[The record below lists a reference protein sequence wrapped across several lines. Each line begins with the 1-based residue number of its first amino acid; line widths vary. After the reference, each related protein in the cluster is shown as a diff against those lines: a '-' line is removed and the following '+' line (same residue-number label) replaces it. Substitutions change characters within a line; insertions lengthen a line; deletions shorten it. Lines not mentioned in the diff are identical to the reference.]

1 MSIQNR
7 LLLIYTLIFS
17 AAFIVFALIIYFFP
31 SSRILAEIDNDLQTL
46 AEEVIRPGNFEMG
59 PGGQV
64 RVSITQD
71 LVTLRTAS
79 TFLLITDE
87 NGEILARSG
96 NLSGFDG
103 LLNPD
108 GLGEEPTFKLVNP
121 EDTSIRVL
129 SQPIYMEGD
138 TSQPLIG
145 YLQVG
150 RLINTYE
157 SFIRLLV
164 IALLVGFAA
173 ATASLF
179 LAVWLTP
186 SLFRPLD
193 DIAKT
198 ANQISHADDL
208 SLRVPYSDR
217 TDEIGVL
224 ARALNQSLERLDKQF
239 QNQQRL
245 LADVSHELR
254 TPLTAIR
261 GNVDLMDRM
270 GEGDPLSLESIRIE
284 VDRMTR
290 LVGDLTLLARA
301 DAGGLPLEKKQIELD
316 NLLFEVY
323 RQFSM
328 IEKPVDVSITAVDQV
343 YVMGDPDRLK
353 QLFINLIDNAI
364 KYTPNG
370 GQVDLSLAKLDGWA
384 QFEVRD
390 TGLGI
395 PAEDLPHI
403 FDRFYRVDKGRAR
416 TQGGSGL
423 GLSIAKWVAKAHGGD
438 IQVESEVGVGT
449 IFTLRLPAYQPQVT
463 AVPHDDEPTTKTRT
477 NCQRPS
483 CSRTSCT
490 EQPTAACDLRTLSSD
505 QFAVPSGKSA
515 PLSGYSWFITSRP
528 WLELLEPAGSAK
540 KCMPS

>member
-31 SSRILAEIDNDLQTL
+31 SGRILAEIDNDLQTL
-46 AEEVIRPGNFEMG
+46 ADEVIRPGNFELG

-64 RVSITQD
+64 RVSIPED

-87 NGEILARSG
+87 NGDILARSG
-96 NLSGFDG
+96 NLSSFDG
-103 LLNPD
+103 LLDPNNI
-108 GLGEEPTFKLVNP
+108 GAEPMFTLVNP
-121 EDTSIRVL
+121 ENTSVRVL
-129 SQPIYMEGD
+129 SQPIYMEND
-138 TSQPLIG
+138 ASQPIIG
-145 YLQVG
+145 HLQVG

-157 SFIRLLV
+157 SFVRLLV
-164 IALLVGFAA
+164 IALMVGFAA

-198 ANQISHADDL
+198 ANQIARADDL

-224 ARALNQSLERLDKQF
+224 ARALNQTLERLDRQF
-239 QNQQRL
+239 QTQQRL

-270 GEGDPLSLESIRIE
+270 GKGDPLSLESIRIE
-284 VDRMTR
+284 VERMTR

-301 DAGGLPLEKKQIELD
+301 DAGGMPLEKKQIELD
-316 NLLFEVY
+316 NLLFGVY
-323 RQFSM
+323 RQFSV
-328 IEKPVDVSITAVDQV
+328 IEQPVDVMITAVDQV
-343 YVMGDPDRLK
+343 CVLGDQDRLK

-364 KYTPNG
+364 KYTPEG
-370 GQVDLSLAKLDGWA
+370 GRVTLRLAKLDGWA
-384 QFEVRD
+384 QFEVKD

-403 FDRFYRVDKGRAR
+403 FDRFYRVDKAR
-416 TQGGSGL
+416 TRAQGGSGL
-423 GLSIAKWVAKAHGGD
+423 GLAIAKWVAQAHGGD
-438 IQVESEVGVGT
+438 ILVESEVGVGT
-449 IFTLRLPAYQPQVT
+449 TFMVSLPAYEAVETAVPDDEEATTRTRTNLRLPFRKQ
-463 AVPHDDEPTTKTRT
+463 ETK
-477 NCQRPS
+477 N
-483 CSRTSCT
+483 
-490 EQPTAACDLRTLSSD
+490 
-505 QFAVPSGKSA
+505 
-515 PLSGYSWFITSRP
+515 
-528 WLELLEPAGSAK
+528 
-540 KCMPS
+540 

>member
-17 AAFIVFALIIYFFP
+17 AAFIIFALIIYFLP
-31 SSRILAEIDNDLQTL
+31 SSRILTEIDTDLQAL
-46 AEEVIRPGNFEMG
+46 ADELIRPGNFERG
-59 PGGQV
+59 PRGIM
-64 RVSITQD
+64 RVPLPDD
-71 LVTLRTAS
+71 LATLRTSS
-79 TFLLITDE
+79 TFLIITDK
-87 NGEILARSG
+87 NGDILARS
-96 NLSGFDG
+96 NNMSGFEG

-108 GLGEEPTFKLVNP
+108 GLESEPSFALVSP
-121 EDTSIRVL
+121 EDTPVRVL
-129 SQPIYMEGD
+129 SQPIYINND
-138 TSQPLIG
+138 PSQPLLG

-157 SFIRLLV
+157 SFNRLLV

-198 ANQISHADDL
+198 ANRISRADDL

-224 ARALNQSLERLDKQF
+224 ARALNQLLERLDRQF
-239 QNQQRL
+239 QTQQRL

-270 GEGDPLSLESIRIE
+270 GEGDPVSLEGIRLE

-301 DAGGLPLEKKQIELD
+301 DAGGMSLEKKQIELD

-323 RQFSM
+323 RQFSV
-328 IEKPVDVSITAVDQV
+328 IEKPVDVSITAVDQLSV
-343 YVMGDPDRLK
+343 LGDQDRLK

-364 KYTPNG
+364 KYTPEG
-370 GQVDLSLAKLDGWA
+370 GEVSLSLAKVDGWA
-384 QFEVRD
+384 QFEVKD
-390 TGLGI
+390 TGMGI
-395 PAEDLPHI
+395 PAEDLPYI
-403 FDRFYRVDKGRAR
+403 FDRFYRVDKARAR
-416 TQGGSGL
+416 TKGGSGL
-423 GLSIAKWVAKAHGGD
+423 GLSIVKWVAKAHGGD
-438 IQVESEVGVGT
+438 ILVESELGVGT
-449 IFTLRLPAYQPQVT
+449 TFTLKLPALMPMKTAVSPEVTSPGKTRPNLRLPFRRQ
-463 AVPHDDEPTTKTRT
+463 D
-477 NCQRPS
+477 
-483 CSRTSCT
+483 
-490 EQPTAACDLRTLSSD
+490 
-505 QFAVPSGKSA
+505 
-515 PLSGYSWFITSRP
+515 
-528 WLELLEPAGSAK
+528 
-540 KCMPS
+540 

>member
-17 AAFIVFALIIYFFP
+17 AAFIIFALIIYFFP
-31 SSRILAEIDNDLQTL
+31 SSRILSEIDHDLQTL
-46 AEEVIRPGNFEMG
+46 ADEMIRPGNFELG
-59 PGGQV
+59 PGGMV
-64 RVSITQD
+64 RVTIPED

-79 TFLLITDE
+79 TFLLIIDE

-96 NLSGFDG
+96 SLSNFDG
-103 LLNPD
+103 LLDPN
-108 GLGEEPTFKLVNP
+108 GLGTEPSFKLVHP
-121 EDTSIRVL
+121 EDSSVRVL
-129 SQPIYMEGD
+129 SQPIFMD
-138 TSQPLIG
+138 NDSNQPLIG

-157 SFIRLLV
+157 SFNRLLA
-164 IALLVGFAA
+164 IAMLVGFAA

-198 ANQISHADDL
+198 ANRITRADDL

-217 TDEIGVL
+217 TDEIGLL
-224 ARALNQSLERLDKQF
+224 ARALNQTLERLDRQF
-239 QNQQRL
+239 QTQQRL

-261 GNVDLMDRM
+261 GNVDLMERM

-301 DAGGLPLEKKQIELD
+301 DAGGLPLDKKQIELD

-323 RQFSM
+323 RQFSV
-328 IEKPVDVSITAVDQV
+328 IEKPVEVLVTAVDQV
-343 YVMGDPDRLK
+343 CVMGDADRLK

-364 KYTPNG
+364 KYTPDG
-370 GQVDLSLAKLDGWA
+370 GKVTISLSVVDKNA
-384 QFEVRD
+384 QFVVSD

-403 FDRFYRVDKGRAR
+403 FDRFYRVDKAR
-416 TQGGSGL
+416 TRAQGGSGL
-423 GLSIAKWVAKAHGGD
+423 GLSIAKWVAQAHGGD
-438 IQVESEVGVGT
+438 IFVESMVGEGT
-449 IFTLRLPAYQPQVT
+449 TFTVSLPALVPKKTAVSHDDESATKTRSNLRLPFRRQDTQ
-463 AVPHDDEPTTKTRT
+463 
-477 NCQRPS
+477 S
-483 CSRTSCT
+483 
-490 EQPTAACDLRTLSSD
+490 
-505 QFAVPSGKSA
+505 
-515 PLSGYSWFITSRP
+515 
-528 WLELLEPAGSAK
+528 
-540 KCMPS
+540 

>member
-1 MSIQNR
+1 LSIQNR

-17 AAFIVFALIIYFFP
+17 AAFIIFALIVYFFP
-31 SSRILAEIDNDLQTL
+31 SNRILAEIDNDLQIL
-46 AEEVIRPGNFEMG
+46 AGEVVRPGNFEMG
-59 PGGQV
+59 PGGMV
-64 RVSITQD
+64 RVSIPED

-79 TFLLITDE
+79 TFLLITNED
-87 NGEILARSG
+87 GEILARSG
-96 NLSGFDG
+96 NMSDFEG
-103 LLNPD
+103 LLDPN
-108 GLGEEPTFKLVNP
+108 GLGTEPSFKLVNP
-121 EDTSIRVL
+121 ENTSVRVL
-129 SQPIYMEGD
+129 SQPIYMENDVGR
-138 TSQPLIG
+138 PLIG

-150 RLINTYE
+150 RLINTFE
-157 SFIRLLV
+157 SFNRLLA

-198 ANQISHADDL
+198 ANQITRADDL
-208 SLRVPYSDR
+208 SLRVPYSER

-224 ARALNQSLERLDKQF
+224 AGALNQTLERLDRQF
-239 QNQQRL
+239 QTQQRL

-301 DAGGLPLEKKQIELD
+301 DAGGLPLDKKQIELD

-323 RQFSM
+323 RQFSV
-328 IEKPVDVSITAVDQV
+328 IEKPVEVTITAVDQV
-343 YVMGDPDRLK
+343 CVMGDPDRLK

-364 KYTPNG
+364 KYTPDG
-370 GQVDLSLAKLDGWA
+370 GQVMLSLSKLNGWA
-384 QFEVRD
+384 KFEVKD

-403 FDRFYRVDKGRAR
+403 FDRFYRVDKARAR
-416 TQGGSGL
+416 ALGGSGL
-423 GLSIAKWVAKAHGGD
+423 GLSIAKWVARAHGGD
-438 IQVESEVGVGT
+438 IQVESEVGEGT
-449 IFTLRLPAYQPQVT
+449 TFIVSLPAFVPMKTAISQEAQSTTKSRTNLRLPFRRQDTQ
-463 AVPHDDEPTTKTRT
+463 D
-477 NCQRPS
+477 
-483 CSRTSCT
+483 
-490 EQPTAACDLRTLSSD
+490 
-505 QFAVPSGKSA
+505 
-515 PLSGYSWFITSRP
+515 
-528 WLELLEPAGSAK
+528 
-540 KCMPS
+540 

>member
-1 MSIQNR
+1 LSIQNR

-17 AAFIVFALIIYFFP
+17 AAFIIFALIIYFFP
-31 SSRILAEIDNDLQTL
+31 SNRILAEIDSDLQTL
-46 AEEVIRPGNFEMG
+46 ADEVVRPGNFEMG
-59 PGGQV
+59 PGGVV
-64 RVSITQD
+64 RVSLPQD

-96 NLSGFDG
+96 NLSNFEG
-103 LLNPD
+103 LLDPN
-108 GLGEEPTFKLVNP
+108 GLGAEPSFNLVNP
-121 EDTSIRVL
+121 ENTSVRVL
-129 SQPIYMEGD
+129 SQPIFMENN
-138 TSQPLIG
+138 TAQPLIG

-157 SFIRLLV
+157 SFNRLLA
-164 IALLVGFAA
+164 IAMLVGFAA

-198 ANQISHADDL
+198 ANQITRADDL

-224 ARALNQSLERLDKQF
+224 ARALNQSLERLDRQF
-239 QNQQRL
+239 QTQQRL

-261 GNVDLMDRM
+261 GNVDLMERM

-301 DAGGLPLEKKQIELD
+301 DAGGLPLEKKEIELD

-323 RQFSM
+323 RQFSV
-328 IEKPVDVSITAVDQV
+328 IEKPVEVMVTAVDQV
-343 YVMGDPDRLK
+343 CVMGDPDRLK

-364 KYTPNG
+364 KYTPEG
-370 GQVDLSLAKLDGWA
+370 GQVNLSLSKLDGWA
-384 QFEVRD
+384 QFEVKD

-403 FDRFYRVDKGRAR
+403 FDRFYRVDKAR
-416 TQGGSGL
+416 TRAQGGSGL
-423 GLSIAKWVAKAHGGD
+423 GLSIAKWVAQAHGGD
-438 IQVESEVGVGT
+438 IHVESEMGKGT
-449 IFTLRLPAYQPQVT
+449 TFTVSLPALVPVKTAVSEDDTSSKPRSNLRLPFRRQ
-463 AVPHDDEPTTKTRT
+463 DTK
-477 NCQRPS
+477 S
-483 CSRTSCT
+483 
-490 EQPTAACDLRTLSSD
+490 
-505 QFAVPSGKSA
+505 
-515 PLSGYSWFITSRP
+515 
-528 WLELLEPAGSAK
+528 
-540 KCMPS
+540 

>member
-1 MSIQNR
+1 LSIQNR

-31 SSRILAEIDNDLQTL
+31 SSRILTEIDNDLQTL

-59 PGGQV
+59 PGGMV
-64 RVSITQD
+64 RVSIPED

-87 NGEILARSG
+87 NGDILARSG
-96 NLSGFDG
+96 NLSSFDG

-108 GLGEEPTFKLVNP
+108 GLGEDLSFKLVTP
-121 EDTSIRVL
+121 EDTSVRVL
-129 SQPIYMEGD
+129 SQPIYMEND

-198 ANQISHADDL
+198 ANRISRADDL

-224 ARALNQSLERLDKQF
+224 ARALNQSLERLDRQF

-328 IEKPVDVSITAVDQV
+328 IEKPVDVLITAVDQV
-343 YVMGDPDRLK
+343 YVMGDQDRLK

-364 KYTPNG
+364 KYTPEG
-370 GQVDLSLAKLDGWA
+370 GQVTMSLAKLNGFA
-384 QFEVRD
+384 QFEVKD

-423 GLSIAKWVAKAHGGD
+423 GLSIAKWVAQAHGGD
-438 IQVESEVGVGT
+438 ILVESEVGVGT
-449 IFTLRLPAYQPQVT
+449 TFTVSLPAYQSEET
-463 AVPHDDEPTTKTRT
+463 AVSENEEPTTKTRT
-477 NCQRPS
+477 N
-483 CSRTSCT
+483 
-490 EQPTAACDLRTLSSD
+490 LRLPFRRQDT
-505 QFAVPSGKSA
+505 QN
-515 PLSGYSWFITSRP
+515 
-528 WLELLEPAGSAK
+528 
-540 KCMPS
+540 

>member
-46 AEEVIRPGNFEMG
+46 AEEVIRPGNFEMT

-64 RVSITQD
+64 RVSLTDD
-71 LVTLRTAS
+71 LITLRTAS

-96 NLSGFDG
+96 NLSGFNG

-108 GLGEEPTFKLVNP
+108 GLGAEPSFKLVNP
-121 EDTSIRVL
+121 EDTPIRVL
-129 SQPIYMEGD
+129 SQPIYMEND

-164 IALLVGFAA
+164 IALMVGFAA

-198 ANQISHADDL
+198 ANQISRADDL

-290 LVGDLTLLARA
+290 LVGDLTMLARA

-364 KYTPNG
+364 KYTPDG
-370 GQVDLSLAKLDGWA
+370 GQVDLSLSKLDGWA
-384 QFEVRD
+384 QFEVKD

-449 IFTLRLPAYQPQVT
+449 IFTLRLPAYQPRIT
-463 AVPHDDEPTTKTRT
+463 AVSHDDEPTTKTRT
-477 NCQRPS
+477 N
-483 CSRTSCT
+483 
-490 EQPTAACDLRTLSSD
+490 LRLPFRRQDTQS
-505 QFAVPSGKSA
+505 
-515 PLSGYSWFITSRP
+515 
-528 WLELLEPAGSAK
+528 
-540 KCMPS
+540 

>member
-17 AAFIVFALIIYFFP
+17 AAFIIFALIIYFFP
-31 SSRILAEIDNDLQTL
+31 SNRILAEIDNDLQTL
-46 AEEVIRPGNFEMG
+46 ADEVVRPGNFEMG
-59 PGGQV
+59 PGGMV
-64 RVSITQD
+64 RVSIPED

-79 TFLLITDE
+79 TFLLITNE

-96 NLSGFDG
+96 SLSNFDG
-103 LLNPD
+103 LLDPD
-108 GLGEEPTFKLVNP
+108 GLGEEPSFKLVTP
-121 EDTSIRVL
+121 EDTSVRVL
-129 SQPIYMEGD
+129 SQPIYMEND
-138 TSQPLIG
+138 ASRPLIG

-150 RLINTYE
+150 RLINTFE
-157 SFIRLLV
+157 SFNRLLA
-164 IALLVGFAA
+164 IAMLVGFAA

-198 ANQISHADDL
+198 ANQITRADDL

-224 ARALNQSLERLDKQF
+224 SRALNQTLERLDRQF
-239 QNQQRL
+239 QTQQRL

-301 DAGGLPLEKKQIELD
+301 DAGGLPLEKKPIELD

-328 IEKPVDVSITAVDQV
+328 IEKPVEVSITAVDQV
-343 YVMGDPDRLK
+343 CVMGDPDRLK

-364 KYTPNG
+364 KYTPDG
-370 GQVDLSLAKLDGWA
+370 GQVNLSLSKLNGWA
-384 QFEVRD
+384 QFEVKD

-403 FDRFYRVDKGRAR
+403 FDRFYRVDKAR
-416 TQGGSGL
+416 TRALGGSGL
-423 GLSIAKWVAKAHGGD
+423 GLSIAKWVAQAHGGD
-438 IQVESEVGVGT
+438 IHVESEVGEGT
-449 IFTLRLPAYQPQVT
+449 TFVVSLPAFVPMKTAVSQESESTTKSRTNLRLPFRRQDT
-463 AVPHDDEPTTKTRT
+463 H
-477 NCQRPS
+477 S
-483 CSRTSCT
+483 
-490 EQPTAACDLRTLSSD
+490 
-505 QFAVPSGKSA
+505 
-515 PLSGYSWFITSRP
+515 
-528 WLELLEPAGSAK
+528 
-540 KCMPS
+540 

>member
-1 MSIQNR
+1 M
-7 LLLIYTLIFS
+7 
-17 AAFIVFALIIYFFP
+17 
-31 SSRILAEIDNDLQTL
+31 DLQTL
-46 AEEVIRPGNFEMG
+46 ADELIRPGNFEMG
-59 PGGQV
+59 PGGMM
-64 RVSITQD
+64 RVPLPED
-71 LVTLRTAS
+71 LATLRTAS
-79 TFLLITDE
+79 TFLIITDE
-87 NGEILARSG
+87 NGNILARS
-96 NLSGFDG
+96 NNMSGFEG
-103 LLNPD
+103 LLDPN
-108 GLGEEPTFKLVNP
+108 GLGAEPSFALVSP
-121 EDTSIRVL
+121 EDTSVRVL
-129 SQPIYMEGD
+129 SQPIYID
-138 TSQPLIG
+138 NDASRRLIG

-198 ANQISHADDL
+198 ANQIWRADDL

-224 ARALNQSLERLDKQF
+224 ARALNQSLERLDRQF
-239 QNQQRL
+239 QTQQRL

-301 DAGGLPLEKKQIELD
+301 DAGGMPLEKKRIELD

-323 RQFSM
+323 RQFSV

-343 YVMGDPDRLK
+343 SVLGDQDRLK

-364 KYTPNG
+364 KYTPG
-370 GQVDLSLAKLDGWA
+370 GGEVDLSLSKVDAWA
-384 QFEVRD
+384 QFEVKD
-390 TGLGI
+390 SGMGI
-395 PAEDLPHI
+395 PAQDLPYI
-403 FDRFYRVDKGRAR
+403 FDRFYRVDKARAR
-416 TQGGSGL
+416 TKGGSGL

-438 IQVESEVGVGT
+438 IFVESEVGVGT
-449 IFTLRLPAYQPQVT
+449 TFTVRLPAIMPKET
-463 AVPHDDEPTTKTRT
+463 AVSPDASPTTKTRT
-477 NCQRPS
+477 N
-483 CSRTSCT
+483 
-490 EQPTAACDLRTLSSD
+490 LRLPFRRQD
-505 QFAVPSGKSA
+505 
-515 PLSGYSWFITSRP
+515 
-528 WLELLEPAGSAK
+528 
-540 KCMPS
+540 